1 MLIDKVYEAFNIC
14 HKYPQVK
21 QIENKL
27 TFEEAIFH
35 ICYINIQAKHALF
48 AIDIRRKEKRMKK
61 STIWLLATVMAFAFA
76 GLLYLQVNYV
86 SIIMKTRSEQFNE
99 TVKRS
104 MLQVSKSLE
113 LDETKKY
120 LEDDINRGQHNF
132 MYRKGVNSASLG
144 QIINEEKYQL
154 QITDSNGGVQQI
166 ELQSFSSQKFTPRSA
181 LSQQPTNDI
190 ITTSKD
196 LQQTL
201 KRRYQY
207 QGGLIEEVIYN
218 ILHTANLKPI
228 QERVDFKKLN
238 NYLKTEFINNGLN
251 LPFIFTVIN
260 KDGNVVYQSEDTGKK
275 PLPSDVITQVLFPND
290 PPSRQN
296 YLKVY
301 FPTKGDYLRSSITFI
316 VPSVIF
322 SMLILVTFI
331 FTIFIVF
338 RQKRLSEMKND
349 FINNMT
355 HELKTPVSTISL
367 AAQMLKDSDITKSP
381 DVFKHISGVINDE
394 TKRLSFLVEKVLQ
407 MSLFERQKATLK
419 LKEIDANDLLVNIA
433 NTFALKVEKYG
444 GRLDIDLQ
452 AEDSTIY
459 VDEMHIT
466 NVLFNL
472 MDNAVKYRRPEVPLE
487 LMART
492 WNENG
497 KLMISVE
504 DNGIGIKK
512 EYLKKVFDRFFR
524 VPTGNK
530 HDVKG
535 FGLGLAYVRKIIE
548 DHKGSIRAESGNG
561 NLGTKFIITLPLIKS

>member
-132 MYRKGVNSASLG
+132 MYRKGANSASLG

-181 LSQQPTNDI
+181 LSQHPTNDI

-561 NLGTKFIITLPLIKS
+561 NIGTKFIITLPLIKS